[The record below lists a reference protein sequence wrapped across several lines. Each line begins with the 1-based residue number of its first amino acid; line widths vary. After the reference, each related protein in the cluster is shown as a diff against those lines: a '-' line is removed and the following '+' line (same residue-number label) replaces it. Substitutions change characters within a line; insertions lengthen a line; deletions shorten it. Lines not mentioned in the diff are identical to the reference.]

1 MEVPM
6 AMGRPKAALV
16 LSPEQRAQLESMASS
31 RSLPAGLVIR
41 VRIVLLSAAGKMN
54 QQIARQL
61 GLTNATV
68 GKWRRRFV
76 EQGVAGLHD
85 EVRPGRPRPISDERV
100 AQLVRKTLKTKPKA
114 GTHWSVR
121 QIAGQTRLSKSTVHR
136 IWRAFGLEPHRQRHF
151 KLSTDPFFVE
161 KVRDIVG
168 LYLNPPENAVVLCVD
183 EKSGIQALERTQ
195 PMLPL
200 GLGYV
205 EGVTHDYRRHGTTT
219 LFAALDT
226 ANGKVLAKCRPRH
239 RHQEYLSFLREI
251 EKNVPKNLE
260 VHIIV
265 DNYATHKHL
274 RVKRWFATRPRF
286 HVHFTPTYASWL
298 NQVEMW
304 FNRITQQ
311 AIRRGTFSSVKDLVE
326 KIDHYVQNS
335 NRRAQPFVWTA
346 TADSIFAKVERL
358 CERIYGTA
366 H

>member
-1 MEVPM
+1 M
-6 AMGRPKAALV
+6 R
-16 LSPEQRAQLESMASS
+16 RAK
-31 RSLPAGLVIR
+31 I
-41 VRIVLLSAAGKMN
+41 ILLSASGQTNLEIAGQLKTSKVTVSVWRCRFL
-54 QQIARQL
+54 RQGMS
-61 GLTNATV
+61 GLY
-68 GKWRRRFV
+68 
-76 EQGVAGLHD
+76 D
-85 EVRPGRPRPISDERV
+85 ELRSGRPRPISDERV
-100 AQLVRKTLKTKPKA
+100 AQLVRKTLKTKPKNS
-114 GTHWSVR
+114 TQWSLR
-121 QIAGQTRLSKSTVHR
+121 QIAGETGISKSTVHR
-136 IWRAFGLEPHRQRHF
+136 IWQAFGLQPHRQKHF
-151 KLSTDPFFVE
+151 KLSGDPFFVE

-205 EGVTHDYRRHGTTT
+205 EGVTHDYQRHGTTT

-226 ANGKVLAKCRPRH
+226 ANGKVLAQCRPRH
-239 RHQEYLSFLREI
+239 RHQDYLSFLREI
-251 EKNVPKNLE
+251 EKNVPKNLA

-286 HVHFTPTYASWL
+286 HVHFTPTYSSWL
-298 NQVEMW
+298 NQVEIW

-311 AIRRGTFSSVKDLVE
+311 AIRRGTFRSVKELVQ

-335 NRRAQPFVWTA
+335 NRLARPFTWTA
-346 TADSIFAKVERL
+346 TADSILAKVERL
-358 CERIYGTA
+358 CQGISGTA